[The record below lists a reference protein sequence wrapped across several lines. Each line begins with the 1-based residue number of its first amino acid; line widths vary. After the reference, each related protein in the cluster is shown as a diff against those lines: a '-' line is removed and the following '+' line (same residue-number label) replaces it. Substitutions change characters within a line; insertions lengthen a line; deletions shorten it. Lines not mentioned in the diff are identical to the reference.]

1 MSEAQPRFEPSP
13 LSWKPSSAAQAA
25 RLGNKVRISSLSV
38 FFPDY
43 NDGGTIASMALAA
56 LKVCEQ
62 VTDDYEVVVV
72 NDASTDYSQEVLD
85 DLAAKYDHFRFI
97 RHETNRG
104 YGGAL
109 RSGFAAA
116 TKEWVFYTDG
126 DAQYDP
132 HELVKLIAA
141 LRPGVD
147 MVNGYK
153 IARSDPIFRIIIGR
167 IYHYGVKFM
176 FRLRLRDTDCDF
188 RLISKAALNNI
199 TLTSNTGMITVEL
212 QRKLQDAGYRFA
224 EVPVHHYHRSY
235 GESQFFNFPRIFR
248 TLTGLL
254 GLWWKLVV
262 MGGSRKARRRASQR
276 ASEGMAKTNKTL

>member
-1 MSEAQPRFEPSP
+1 MSEASPHQYEQSP
-13 LSWKPSSAAQAA
+13 LSWKPSSAAHAA
-25 RLGNKVRISSLSV
+25 SLSSQIRISSLSV

-43 NDGGTIASMALAA
+43 NDGGTIASMALTA

-62 VTDDYEVVVV
+62 VTDDYEVIVV
-72 NDASTDYSQEVLD
+72 NDASTDYSQEVLN
-85 DLAAKYDHFRFI
+85 DLAANHPHFRYI
-97 RHETNRG
+97 RHQTNRG

-109 RSGFAAA
+109 RSGFTAA

-147 MVNGYK
+147 MINGYK

-199 TLTSNTGMITVEL
+199 NLTSNTGMITVEL
-212 QRKLQDAGYRFA
+212 QRKLQDAGYKFA

-235 GESQFFNFPRIFR
+235 GQSQFFNFPRIFR

-254 GLWWKLVV
+254 KLWWRLVV
-262 MGGSRKARRRASQR
+262 KGESRRARTAARRRRSQP
-276 ASEGMAKTNKTL
+276 AE

>member
-1 MSEAQPRFEPSP
+1 MSEESPRQYEQSP
-13 LSWKPSSAAQAA
+13 LSWKPSSAAHVAS
-25 RLGNKVRISSLSV
+25 LGGKVHINSLSV

-43 NDGGTIASMALAA
+43 NDGGTIASMALTA

-62 VTDDYEVVVV
+62 VADDYEVIVV

-85 DLAAKYDHFRFI
+85 DLAANHPRFRYI

-167 IYHYGVKFM
+167 LYHYGVKLM
-176 FRLRLRDTDCDF
+176 FGLRLRDTDCDF
-188 RLISKAALNNI
+188 RLIRKDALEHI
-199 TLTSNTGMITVEL
+199 KLTSNTGTITVEL
-212 QRKLQDAGYRFA
+212 QRRLQDAGYKFA
-224 EVPVHHYHRSY
+224 EVPVHHYHRAY

-248 TLTGLL
+248 TLAGLL
-254 GLWWKLVV
+254 KLWWQLVV
-262 MGGSRKARRRASQR
+262 KGESRRARRQR
-276 ASEGMAKTNKTL
+276 ITPPPSGEVGRG

>member
-1 MSEAQPRFEPSP
+1 MSEPPSPKYEQSP

-25 RLGNKVRISSLSV
+25 RLSDEVHISSLSV

-43 NDGGTIASMALAA
+43 NDGGTIASMVLAA

-62 VTDDYEVVVV
+62 VTDDYEVIVV
-72 NDASTDYSQEVLD
+72 NDASTDYSQEILD
-85 DLAAKYDHFRFI
+85 DLAAQYPRFRFI
-97 RHETNRG
+97 RHQTNRG

-141 LRPGVD
+141 LRPDVD

-153 IARSDPIFRIIIGR
+153 IARSDPFFRIIIGR
-167 IYHYGVKFM
+167 IYHYGVKLM
-176 FRLRLRDTDCDF
+176 FGLRLRDTDCDF
-188 RLISKAALNNI
+188 RLISKQALDNI
-199 TLTSNTGMITVEL
+199 NLTSDTGMITVEL
-212 QRKLQDAGYRFA
+212 QRKLQDAGYKFA
-224 EVPVHHYHRSY
+224 EVPVHHYHRAY
-235 GESQFFNFPRIFR
+235 GQSQFFNFPRIFR

-254 GLWWKLVV
+254 GLWWQLVV
-262 MGGSRKARRRASQR
+262 KGESRRARRAAARRRQAR
-276 ASEGMAKTNKTL
+276 

>member
-1 MSEAQPRFEPSP
+1 MSKASPRQYEQSP

-25 RLGNKVRISSLSV
+25 SLGSQIRISSLSV

-43 NDGGTIASMALAA
+43 NDGGTIASMALTA

-62 VTDDYEVVVV
+62 VTDDYEVIVV

-85 DLAAKYDHFRFI
+85 DLAANHPHFRYI
-97 RHETNRG
+97 RHQTNRG

-109 RSGFAAA
+109 RSGFEAA

-153 IARSDPIFRIIIGR
+153 IARSDPLFRIIIGR
-167 IYHYGVKFM
+167 LYHHGVKLM
-176 FRLRLRDTDCDF
+176 FGLSLRDTDCDF

-199 TLTSNTGMITVEL
+199 KLTSNTGMITVEL
-212 QRKLQDAGYRFA
+212 QRKLQDAGYKFA

-235 GESQFFNFPRIFR
+235 GQSQFFNFPRIFR

-254 GLWWKLVV
+254 KLWWRLVV
-262 MGGSRKARRRASQR
+262 KGESRRTRAAARRRRSQP
-276 ASEGMAKTNKTL
+276 TD